1 MNIPIRC
8 RNNVKKHWTWISEV
22 KVLYICNDND
32 AGRIDDRVGM
42 KNIAMWV
49 SERLANWLAVRF
61 HFIST
66 LATTSMTKEKSQIK
80 KWFIHCASSQLD
92 SIDPSCWSCQ
102 LLKGSWLGLHKLNND
117 QQTRT
122 LDAVKVKTEKSF
134 LEKAPKSRH
143 LLAVYYFG
151 RLRSI
156 ILEDEDNM
164 EQLKFFFFLFELM
177 TTKLRLF
184 FSIRAERELS
194 SGRDNGKI
202 FPKEVNEFFCWL
214 MSRVQNSKKKTK
226 SLVIF
231 TLDIVGQ
238 TAVK

>member
-66 LATTSMTKEKSQIK
+66 LATTSMTKKKSQIK

-164 EQLKFFFFLFELM
+164 EQLRFFSFYLSWWRQSYVCFLVSGRNESFQADETMGKFFPKKSTNFFAGWCQEF
-177 TTKLRLF
+177 KIRKKRLRV
-184 FSIRAERELS
+184 S
-194 SGRDNGKI
+194 
-202 FPKEVNEFFCWL
+202 
-214 MSRVQNSKKKTK
+214 
-226 SLVIF
+226 
-231 TLDIVGQ
+231 
-238 TAVK
+238 